1 MRAKLFQS
9 CPTLCDPMNYSP
21 PCSSVHGILQARIW
35 ESRLPCPSPGDLP
48 EPGIKP
54 RSLMSPALASRFFT
68 ASTTGK
74 PPFLVQKQDLRFFF
88 PIFSSQWFHWG
99 QGKEKEQCDQR
110 KEKGLL
116 RFVIQPCVICYKR
129 HELLS
134 WLKFQCFKK
143 IKVISSDNI
152 NFPYDT
158 PSLVVQFTLN
168 TSSNGNSQTLE
179 AIHPM
184 FGQLYQKN
192 LHITQFKICLCV
204 ASAHGLGSVCLLGP
218 KGHIPSCFPLDTWRP
233 QTSSD
238 TKHSITLLAY
248 LFFWFKYFLGLM
260 RRMLKDDRTGY
271 VL

>member
-179 AIHPM
+179 AILILLSSKSVSVQLLPTALVLSVSWAPKDTSHPA
-184 FGQLYQKN
+184 F
-192 LHITQFKICLCV
+192 
-204 ASAHGLGSVCLLGP
+204 
-218 KGHIPSCFPLDTWRP
+218 P
-233 QTSSD
+233 QTPG
-238 TKHSITLLAY
+238 
-248 LFFWFKYFLGLM
+248 GL
-260 RRMLKDDRTGY
+260 RPAQILSTA
-271 VL
+271 